1 MLLTPASRLAT
12 VGSMPTAISEL
23 RHHALRAFEA
33 AVDAVQPDN
42 LLPQALEEI
51 SLDVP
56 PGGRLIVAALGK
68 AAPGLAASWR
78 THRPLVEDHL
88 VVLTPHR
95 TPIPPGLSDDVEILF
110 GAHPLPD
117 RAGKHAAGRLYQL
130 ATGLGPDD
138 RLLVLLSGGASALL
152 ALPAPDLTLEE
163 LNLATNAMLQAGASI
178 SELNTVR
185 RELLVLGGGGLLL
198 AAWPAIVT
206 TLVLSDVPGDPLHDI
221 ASGPT
226 VASPT
231 GTNEALAVLDRFE
244 LLEQIPS
251 TVQRVLVRGRSL
263 QTNDA
268 HRFAPSRTVL
278 MGSNRTAVDA
288 AASYL
293 KIQRLR
299 PRTESDPLI
308 GEASER
314 GRQLAR
320 LGRSLD
326 PTGPGAVVFGG
337 ETTVTVR
344 GEGVGGRN
352 SELCLAAALELEGAG
367 PCVVLSAGTDGIDG
381 ISGAA
386 GGIVDPQTTNRI
398 RSAGMNPTALLKV
411 NDSATALSASGD
423 TVITGPT
430 GTNVS
435 DVMLV
440 IAGG

>member
-1 MLLTPASRLAT
+1 
-12 VGSMPTAISEL
+12 MPTEISEL

-33 AVDAVQPDN
+33 AVDAVQPDK
-42 LLPQALEEI
+42 LLPQALCRVSLEI
-51 SLDVP
+51 P
-56 PGGRLIVAALGK
+56 EGGRLVVAALGK

-88 VVLTPHR
+88 LVLAPHG
-95 TPIPPGLSDDVEILF
+95 TPIPPDLQDGVEILF

-117 RAGKHAAGRLYQL
+117 RAGESAASRLHQL
-130 ATGLGPDD
+130 AADLGPDD

-152 ALPAPDLTLEE
+152 ALPVPDLTLSE
-163 LNLATNAMLQAGASI
+163 LNTTTNALLRAGASI

-185 RELLVLGGGGLLL
+185 RELLVLGGGGLSR
-198 AAWPAIVT
+198 AAWPAMVT

-231 GTNEALAVLDRFE
+231 GADEALAVLGRFD

-251 TVQRVLVRGRSL
+251 SVPQVLGCRRSH
-263 QTNDA
+263 QTDDA
-268 HRFAPSRTVL
+268 HRSEHGRTLL
-278 MGSNRTAVDA
+278 MGSNRMAVDA
-288 AASYL
+288 AAAYL
-293 KIQRLR
+293 KRHGYG
-299 PRTESDPLI
+299 PRVEPDPLV
-308 GEASER
+308 GEASKR
-314 GRQLAR
+314 GRQLTR
-320 LGRSLD
+320 LACSLD
-326 PTGPGAVVFGG
+326 PAGPGAVVFGG
-337 ETTVTVR
+337 ETTVSVR

-381 ISGAA
+381 ISAAA
-386 GGIVDPQTTNRI
+386 GGIVDPQTTDRI
-398 RSAGMNPTALLKV
+398 RSAGMDPAALLKI
-411 NDSATALSASGD
+411 NDSATALSASKD
-423 TVITGPT
+423 AIVTGPT

-440 IAGG
+440 IGASRQPQ